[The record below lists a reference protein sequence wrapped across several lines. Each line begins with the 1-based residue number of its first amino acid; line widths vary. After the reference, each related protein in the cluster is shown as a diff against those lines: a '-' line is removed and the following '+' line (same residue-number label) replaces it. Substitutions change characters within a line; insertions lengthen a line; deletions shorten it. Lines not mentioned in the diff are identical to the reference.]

1 MKKEKLKELL
11 DTLKTKEAWKVISKE
26 MKLFPETIE
35 RLSNNLDWDLL
46 SENPHVRW
54 TEEFL
59 SEYKDRINWTKLS
72 GYLFDEWTD
81 YSSKK
86 EEKQNQ
92 ENQLDIVREFSELLD
107 WKVLSASSLPTDEE
121 YLDEFEEYWHW
132 DIIAENDD
140 IDWTPE
146 LFSKY
151 EEELLPFLEDML
163 LENVASANS
172 SSNLGHS
179 RKRHNYYN
187 SKYIGLWK
195 QQIENEIDK
204 LKLDILQN
212 HSSQDKYYQS
222 AISKQ
227 EKIEDIIN
235 KYF

>member
-1 MKKEKLKELL
+1 M
-11 DTLKTKEAWKVISKE
+11 
-26 MKLFPETIE
+26 
-35 RLSNNLDWDLL
+35 
-46 SENPHVRW
+46 
-54 TEEFL
+54 
-59 SEYKDRINWTKLS
+59 S

-187 SKYIGLWK
+187 LRYTGLWR
-195 QQIENEIDK
+195 QQIENEIDQ